1 MRNLRILAVV
11 ILLLFAASA
20 IAAPAHAAYEAPVMG
35 ATTMEAGMMDAT
47 ATMGTMGAR
56 LYATQSS
63 SPTVGL
69 DTEILMEGINQGVEY
84 GFSFATGFI
93 PLVVVMVGFAVAGG
107 VLGLLFRMGPQ
118 IARMIRNA
126 F

>member
-1 MRNLRILAVV
+1 MRNLHWIMVAV
-11 ILLLFAASA
+11 LLLFAASA
-20 IAAPAHAAYEAPVMG
+20 IAAPVHAAYEAPVMG
-35 ATTMEAGMMDAT
+35 VTTMEAGMMD